1 MVAIQPFTFKAISLT
16 IAIVHSKVEG
26 NGNYMFSTMKKSLQV
41 RHSGPGGPRDKGRE
55 LPYYPNR
62 YFRRQVVHR
71 MAVNHQG
78 VIHYMGPAIRATY
91 GVADPTASHGGPFS
105 YVIYLRKLL
114 KKHFWGDEIMLW
126 SISMMWGLKISM
138 LNSKTL
144 QEYRIWHDCAFRH
157 VDVGLVYNSHTHYSA
172 AG

>member
-1 MVAIQPFTFKAISLT
+1 MVTIKTVAFKTISLT
-16 IAIVHSKVEG
+16 IAIVHFKVEG
-26 NGNYMFSTMKKSLQV
+26 NRNCMFAIVKKSLQV
-41 RHSGPGGPRDKGRE
+41 RHSGPGRSRDKGRE

-71 MAVNHQG
+71 MAENCQKVM
-78 VIHYMGPAIRATY
+78 HYMGPAIRATY
-91 GVADPTASHGGPFS
+91 GVADPTASHGGLFS
-105 YVIYLRKLL
+105 YATYLKKLL
-114 KKHFWGDEIMLW
+114 KKEFWGDEIVLW
-126 SISMMWGLKISM
+126 SILMMWGLKIST

-144 QEYRIWHDCAFRH
+144 QEYRIRHNCAFCH